1 MTKPPDLCSST
12 SKEAN
17 SVQKPQSLQ
26 ILPESQ
32 MPPRFTPESSGHG
45 KPAFL
50 VAMGRSG
57 VRTVTAVSPML
68 TIGTDSGCGLKIQ
81 DPTVNPRH
89 ARLELRGSQ
98 WLVRDLQSTQG
109 VWVNDTRI
117 SEAPLNDFDRLRI
130 GEAVLQFRL
139 GLNSDSGLSSKNEAW
154 NSQLQR
160 LPSFAHTDFPVL
172 MMGPSG
178 SGKEVLARAIHE
190 ASRRKSGPMISI
202 NCGALSESLI
212 ESELFGHV
220 KGSFTGATHD
230 RKGAFESA
238 RGGTLMLD
246 EVGDL
251 PMSLQAKLL
260 RALENKEIRPVG
272 SDRTVETDVRILA
285 ATHKDLSQ
293 LVMLGRFRED
303 LYWRLNV
310 CKIQPPALADRMEDF
325 VDLVYIFCRELRVR
339 LSFGA
344 IEHLKTHSW
353 PGNIRELKNVLSRA
367 AAYFPGHYVQAS
379 DLAGIIDPVLLTSN
393 EARDISS
400 LDPID
405 LNFSSTPPSSAGGSV
420 MREIEREMIIR
431 RLVANRGN
439 QRKTAIDLGM
449 PKSTLHDRL
458 KTYSID
464 LSEIKEAIS

>member
-1 MTKPPDLCSST
+1 MPST
-12 SKEAN
+12 TDVIQQ
-17 SVQKPQSLQ
+17 SVPV
-26 ILPESQ
+26 LPESQ
-32 MPPRFTPESSGHG
+32 HPSAQSL

-50 VAMGRSG
+50 VSMH
-57 VRTVTAVSPML
+57 RTGARNVTALTPMM
-68 TIGTDSGCGLKIQ
+68 TIGTDPLCGLKIQ

-89 ARLELRGSQ
+89 ARFELRGTQ
-98 WLVRDLQSTQG
+98 WMVRDLQSTQG

-117 SEAPLNDFDRLRI
+117 AEAPLSDLDRIRV

-139 GLNSDSGLSSKNEAW
+139 GLQSEFGLTSKNESW
-154 NSQLQR
+154 NTQLQR

-172 MMGPSG
+172 MVGPTG
-178 SGKEVLARAIHE
+178 SGKEILAKAIHE
-190 ASRRKSGPMISI
+190 ASRRKAGPMISI

-293 LVMLGRFRED
+293 LVALGRFRED

-310 CKIQPPALADRMEDF
+310 CKIQPPALLERMEDF

-367 AAYFPGHYVQAS
+367 AAYFPGHYIQAE
-379 DLAGIIDPVLLTSN
+379 DLAGIIDRALPSPNSVMALSMPTFAGKDAGPV
-393 EARDISS
+393 SS
-400 LDPID
+400 A
-405 LNFSSTPPSSAGGSV
+405 PSSAGGSV

-431 RLVANRGN
+431 RLVANNGN

-464 LSEIKEAIS
+464 LLEIKEAIA

>member
-1 MTKPPDLCSST
+1 MSST
-12 SKEAN
+12 TDILHQ
-17 SVQKPQSLQ
+17 SVPV
-26 ILPESQ
+26 LPESQ
-32 MPPRFTPESSGHG
+32 HPSAHSL

-50 VAMGRSG
+50 ISMSRTGA
-57 VRTVTAVSPML
+57 RTVTALTPMM
-68 TIGTDSGCGLKIQ
+68 TIGTDSGCGLKVL

-89 ARLELRGSQ
+89 ARFELRGTQ
-98 WLVRDLQSTQG
+98 WMVRDLQSTQG

-117 SEAPLNDFDRLRI
+117 TEAPLSDLDRIRI

-139 GLNSDSGLSSKNEAW
+139 GLQSEIGLTSKNESW

-172 MMGPSG
+172 MVGPTG
-178 SGKEVLARAIHE
+178 SGKEILAKAIHE
-190 ASRRKSGPMISI
+190 ASRRKAGPMVSI

-230 RKGAFESA
+230 RKGAFEAA

-272 SDRTVETDVRILA
+272 SDRTIETDVRILA

-293 LVMLGRFRED
+293 LVALGRFRED

-310 CKIQPPALADRMEDF
+310 CKIQPPALSERMEDF

-367 AAYFPGHYVQAS
+367 AAYFPGHYIQAE
-379 DLAGIIDPVLLTSN
+379 DLAGIIDP
-393 EARDISS
+393 ARPLPNAEMSLSLPSFGGKDSELVPSS
-400 LDPID
+400 
-405 LNFSSTPPSSAGGSV
+405 PSSAGGSV

-431 RLVANRGN
+431 RLVANNGN

-464 LSEIKEAIS
+464 LIEIKEAIA

>member
-1 MTKPPDLCSST
+1 MASSNDLLP
-12 SKEAN
+12 
-17 SVQKPQSLQ
+17 SVPQ
-26 ILPESQ
+26 LPESKH
-32 MPPRFTPESSGHG
+32 PSANAL

-50 VAMGRSG
+50 ISMSRTGS
-57 VRTVTAVSPML
+57 RTVTPLTPML
-68 TIGTDSGCGLKIQ
+68 TAGTDSQCGLRIQ

-89 ARLELRGSQ
+89 ARLELRGAQ
-98 WLVRDLQSTQG
+98 WMVRDLQSTQG

-117 SEAPLNDFDRLRI
+117 TEAPLNDLDRVRI
-130 GEAVLQFRL
+130 GEAVLQFHL
-139 GLNSDSGLSSKNEAW
+139 GLQSETGLTSKNEAW
-154 NSQLQR
+154 NTQLQR

-172 MMGPSG
+172 MVGPSG
-178 SGKEVLARAIHE
+178 SGKEILAKAIHQS
-190 ASRRKSGPMISI
+190 SRRKSGPLISI

-238 RGGTLMLD
+238 RAGTLMLD
-246 EVGDL
+246 EIGDL
-251 PMSLQAKLL
+251 PVPLQAKLL

-272 SDRTVETDVRILA
+272 SDRTIETDVRILA
-285 ATHKDLSQ
+285 ATHKNLGQ

-310 CKIQPPALADRMEDF
+310 CKIQPPALSERMEDF
-325 VDLVYIFCRELRVR
+325 VDLVYTFCRELRVR

-344 IEHLKTHSW
+344 IEFLKTHPW

-367 AAYFPGHYVQAS
+367 AAYFPGHYVQAE
-379 DLAGIIDPVLLTSN
+379 DLAGIIDPVITTP
-393 EARDISS
+393 S
-400 LDPID
+400 LDAGISVSTFNPG
-405 LNFSSTPPSSAGGSV
+405 LPSSPSSAGGSV

-431 RLVANRGN
+431 RLVANNGN

-464 LSEIKEAIS
+464 LGEIKEALA